1 MIFRFI
7 TLVVFFNVS
16 VQTVRCQS
24 FFDISR
30 NSKYY
35 VKCAPSDKSSANK
48 KETAYDLK
56 VYHIP
61 SQNAVFSYS
70 FYIQQF
76 DKFKSVNI
84 SPDGKTL
91 AVISSS
97 ETKVI
102 DILSQAVIKKFS
114 GPKKIIFP
122 NYDNFFLVDEGTIRA
137 YDCFSGKQLIVY
149 EKSDAGN
156 AIGRKTWI
164 SDDEKYL
171 IIQYHPN
178 FIKLWRIGESK
189 VLKNFSGS
197 ALCFDYVKK
206 TATVFR
212 GNKIYTYDSDNF
224 VLQFKQD
231 LNKLT
236 KRFVI
241 EQKRNH
247 NEVILYAGSYVPSL
261 NGRFLFMPFKNK
273 NEDKKNLLLVSTQR
287 DELIPVNSVE
297 LGEFDDFSWGSDTSL
312 LVYNNEK
319 VSKLLTISDH
329 IQVTNIRFRN
339 KEITFNKVS
348 PNYKYKIKP
357 FYDFLGR
364 KITVKSTM
372 GPQKWKI
379 FNAKFI
385 AFTHDNQYIII
396 EKGKLGEGV
405 VFANKDTVFYPFKDS
420 IIQVKE
426 IVQEDSE
433 APNDY
438 KSFRINSFK
447 HIKERSDTSTFVNL
461 VMKSMEVQ
469 DSMVSV
475 NVHLIDDSGIYY
487 YGAGTEEWKKIWCN
501 FIIKDINNKIEQ
513 VADFEVI
520 EHREI
525 DTIPI
530 AIAVVMDHSGSMG
543 SERTTHLQLAAKLFI
558 QKKERKDAIAIIKY
572 DSKVRIESYPE
583 TDPTKLLNDLKINGF
598 GIFGG
603 ATSLLDATNTG
614 ISVLKNSKKYPRK
627 AILVLTDGNEN
638 SSFISRAEVIKRAN
652 SNNINVHTIAYG
664 PNVSIPYLKYISDNT
679 EGSTYRIYRK
689 GDFDWIFNDIYI
701 KVKNYYQIKFKIEDY
716 GKFLAILKICNNNS
730 SDTLAISFDRGERS
744 QSEKK
749 SSKEKKHY
757 QFCTVPPNADVNK
770 TLSLCN
776 DITDFSKV
784 KIGSPRNFSGKETVK
799 EVNDTIDITV
809 IEDDFEKIEFPDI
822 KFVFDQPEISLG
834 TDKKIENVVDFMK
847 KYEQIK
853 IEIAGHTDDF
863 GDDTYNLKLSM
874 ERAETV
880 KKILVKMGIN
890 EHRIE
895 AVGYGETQQLVAND
909 SEDNRLKNRRVEF
922 NIFY

>member
-1 MIFRFI
+1 MIFRFFI
-7 TLVVFFNVS
+7 LIIFFNVS
-16 VQTVRCQS
+16 VQTVLCQS
-24 FFDISR
+24 DFDISK

-35 VKCAPSDKSSANK
+35 VKCVPSDKISANK
-48 KETAYDLK
+48 KEIAYDLK

-70 FYIQQF
+70 FYIRQF
-76 DKFKSVNI
+76 DKLKSVNI
-84 SPDGKTL
+84 SPDGKTV
-91 AVISSS
+91 AVISYS
-97 ETKVI
+97 ETKMI

-114 GPKKIIFP
+114 GSKKIIFP
-122 NYDNFFLVDEGTIRA
+122 SYDNFFLVDEGTIAA
-137 YDCFSGKQLIVY
+137 YDCFSGKQLVVY
-149 EKSDAGN
+149 EKSDAGIT
-156 AIGRKTWI
+156 IGRKTWI

-178 FIKLWRIGESK
+178 FIKLWKIGEAKLMKS
-189 VLKNFSGS
+189 FSGS
-197 ALCFDYVKK
+197 SICFDYVKK

-212 GNKIYTYDSDNF
+212 GSKIYTYDSDNF
-224 VLQFKQD
+224 VLKFKQD

-236 KRFVI
+236 KRFVN

-247 NEVILYAGSYVPSL
+247 NEVILYPSSYIPSL
-261 NGRFLFMPFKNK
+261 NGRFLFMPYKCK

-287 DELIPVNSVE
+287 DELIPVNSGD
-297 LGEFDDFSWGSDTSL
+297 LGEFDDFSWVSDTSL
-312 LVYNNEK
+312 LIYNNEK

-329 IQVTNIRFRN
+329 IQVTDIRFRN
-339 KEITFNKVS
+339 KEIAFNKVS
-348 PNYKYKIKP
+348 PNYNYKIKP
-357 FYDFLGR
+357 LYDFLNR

-372 GPQKWKI
+372 GFPKWKI
-379 FNAKFI
+379 YNAKFI
-385 AFTHDNQYIII
+385 SFTPDNQYIII
-396 EKGKLGEGV
+396 EKGKRGEGV

-420 IIQVKE
+420 IVQVKE
-426 IVQEDSE
+426 IAQEDIE

-520 EHREI
+520 EHSEI
-525 DTIPI
+525 DTVPV

-583 TDPTKLLNDLKINGF
+583 SDPTKLLNDLKINGF

-603 ATSLLDATNTG
+603 TTSLLDATNTG

-627 AILVLTDGNEN
+627 AIMVLTDGNEN

-652 SNNINVHTIAYG
+652 SNNINIHTIAYG
-664 PNVSIPYLKYISDNT
+664 PNVSMPYLKYISDNT

-716 GKFLAILKICNNNS
+716 GKFLAILKICSNNS
-730 SDTLAISFDRGERS
+730 SDTLAISFDRGEPS
-744 QSEKK
+744 QSKK
-749 SSKEKKHY
+749 VGSKEKEHY
-757 QFCTVPPNADVNK
+757 QFCTVPRNDEVNK
-770 TLSLCN
+770 TLSICN

-784 KIGSPRNFSGKETVK
+784 KIGSASNFNGKGTVE
-799 EVNDTIDITV
+799 EVNDTLDITV

-822 KFVFDQPEISLG
+822 KFVFDRPEISLG
-834 TDKKIENVVDFMK
+834 TDKKIENIVEFMN

-853 IEIAGHTDDF
+853 IEIGGHTDDF
-863 GDDTYNLKLSM
+863 GDDNYNLKLSM
-874 ERAETV
+874 ERSETV
-880 KKILVKMGIN
+880 KMILVKMGIDEN
-890 EHRIE
+890 RIE
-895 AVGYGETQQLVAND
+895 AVGYGETQPLVTND

-922 NIFY
+922 NIIH